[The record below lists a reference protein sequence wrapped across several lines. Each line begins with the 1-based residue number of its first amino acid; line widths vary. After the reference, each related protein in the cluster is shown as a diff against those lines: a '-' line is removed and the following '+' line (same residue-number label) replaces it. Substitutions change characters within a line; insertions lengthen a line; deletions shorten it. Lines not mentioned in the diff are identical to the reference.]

1 MPIRAVC
8 FDVGET
14 LIDET
19 RHWIEWANFLG
30 VPAMTLFTAIGVV
43 MERGQSLRR
52 VFEIFKPGLDPGTAR
67 KQRAAQG
74 WTYDFTAQDLYPD
87 AIPCLN
93 VLRQRGYKVLIAGNQ
108 PVESE
113 AALARLDLPADLIAS
128 SGGWGISKPD
138 PRFFA
143 KVIEAAGALHDNIAS
158 QSIAGQSIAGQN
170 IVGQNIVGQNIAGQN
185 IGPQNIAPG
194 EIAYVGDRLD
204 NDVLPALAAGMKA
217 VFVRRG
223 PWGWMHAERP
233 EIERAHIRLDSLLD
247 LPDRLAAL

>member
-19 RHWIEWANFLG
+19 RHWIEWADFLG
-30 VPAMTLFTAIGVV
+30 VPPMTLFTAIGVI

-52 VFEIFKPGLDPGTAR
+52 VFEIFKPGMDPNTAR
-67 KQRAAQG
+67 KLRAAQG
-74 WTYDFTAQDLYPD
+74 WTYDFSAQDLYPD
-87 AIPCLN
+87 AIPCLTA
-93 VLRQRGYKVLIAGNQ
+93 LRERGYQVLIAGNQ
-108 PVESE
+108 PIEAE
-113 AALARLDLPADLIAS
+113 AALARLNVPADLIAS
-128 SGGWGISKPD
+128 SAGWGVSKPD

-143 KVIEAAGALHDNIAS
+143 KVIDAAGVPAES
-158 QSIAGQSIAGQN
+158 
-170 IVGQNIVGQNIAGQN
+170 
-185 IGPQNIAPG
+185 
-194 EIAYVGDRLD
+194 IAYVGDRLD
-204 NDVLPALAAGMKA
+204 NDVLPSLAAGMRA

-233 EIERAHIRLDSLLD
+233 EIEQAHIRLESLLD

>member
-1 MPIRAVC
+1 MILAAPRIDRFSMPIRAVC

-19 RHWIEWANFLG
+19 RHWIEWAAFLG

-52 VFEIFKPGLDPGTAR
+52 VFEIFRPGMDPGTAR
-67 KQRAAQG
+67 KLRAEQG
-74 WTYDFTAQDLYPD
+74 WIYDFTAQDLYPD
-87 AIPCLN
+87 AIPCLTA
-93 VLRQRGYKVLIAGNQ
+93 LRQLGYRVIIAGNQ
-108 PVESE
+108 PVEAE
-113 AALARLDLPADLIAS
+113 AALLRLDVPADLIAS
-128 SGGWGISKPD
+128 SAGWGVSKPD

-143 KVIEAAGALHDNIAS
+143 KVIEAAGVPAES
-158 QSIAGQSIAGQN
+158 
-170 IVGQNIVGQNIAGQN
+170 
-185 IGPQNIAPG
+185 
-194 EIAYVGDRLD
+194 IAYVGDRLD
-204 NDVLPALAAGMKA
+204 NDVLPSLAAGMIS

-223 PWGWMHAERP
+223 PWGWMHAEMP

>member
-19 RHWIEWANFLG
+19 RHWLEWAKFLD

-43 MERGQSLRR
+43 MERGESLRR
-52 VFEIFKPGLDPGTAR
+52 VFEIFRPGLSPNDAR
-67 KQRAAQG
+67 KLRAEQG
-74 WTYDFTAQDLYPD
+74 WVYDFTADDLYPD
-87 AIPCLN
+87 AIPCLT

-108 PVESE
+108 PEASE
-113 AALARLDLPADLIAS
+113 AALARLRVPADVIAS
-128 SGGWGISKPD
+128 SGGWGVSKPD

-143 KVIEAAGALHDNIAS
+143 KVAEAAGEPPAN
-158 QSIAGQSIAGQN
+158 
-170 IVGQNIVGQNIAGQN
+170 
-185 IGPQNIAPG
+185 
-194 EIAYVGDRLD
+194 IAYVGDRLD
-204 NDVLPALAAGMKA
+204 NDIQPALAAGMTA

-233 EIERAHIRLDSLLD
+233 EIEQAHIRLDTLRD
-247 LPDRLAAL
+247 LPGRLAAL